1 LPILLLPRKVCVS
14 SLRIK
19 FTGASFYNPATKTFD
34 QELFAD
40 NGLISSPGATDIEVK
55 LDQGYVFPAF
65 RDGHAHPIFAGR
77 EAAGPVV
84 TKATSIAQIQEVLR
98 NYRLANPEQTWIEG
112 GAYDRSIVEGGLFLA
127 SWLDEAVS
135 AVPVVLHASDHH
147 TIWVNSKALEL
158 IPSPLPQ
165 LISGSIDVDGSGVP
179 MGVLREPQAMALVL
193 DKAPARTI
201 EQEVAALAW
210 ADKVLAKQ
218 GIVQAQDAWITPG
231 MTEIYLAAASQSALM
246 LDYNL
251 AFKIEPHEW
260 VKSIEFARTDR
271 EKVIGLGNAQLTA
284 KTCKFFADGVFG
296 SGTASVLEPYLD
308 DVRNHG
314 EPLWI
319 DSELEAACLVAAEA
333 GFQLHIH
340 AIGDAGVRQ
349 ALDAIDLVQQRLG
362 KPNLPNVIAHA
373 ELISD
378 SDIARFA
385 KLNVV
390 ANMQPL
396 WAQADGMLMSCVPR
410 LGKGRIDQMYR
421 MRDLIDSG
429 ATIAFGSDWPVSSSN
444 PILGIATAVTRQ
456 TAESKPEGGWVIE
469 QAVTVTEAFTNYSAS
484 VSFQLTGEHLVPL
497 GMGQPCDFVVLSQN
511 PLEVDSESLRKLQ
524 VIATYKSGQL
534 LAQN

>member
-1 LPILLLPRKVCVS
+1 
-14 SLRIK
+14 LRIK
-19 FTGASFYNPATKTFD
+19 FTGASFYNPTSQAFD
-34 QELFAD
+34 QELYAK
-40 NGLISSPGATDIEVK
+40 NGQVSSPGSSDKEIELPK
-55 LDQGYVFPAF
+55 GYVFPAF
-65 RDGHAHPIFAGR
+65 RDGHAHPVFAGR

-84 TKATSIAQIQEVLR
+84 TKATSVSEIQQVLR
-98 NYRLANPEQTWIEG
+98 SYRSANPGQAWIEG
-112 GAYDRSIVEGGLFLA
+112 GAYDRSIVEGGVFLA

-135 AVPVVLHASDHH
+135 DVPVVLHASDHH
-147 TIWVNSKALEL
+147 TIWVNSKALQL

-165 LISGSIDVDGSGVP
+165 LISGSVDVDTSGAP
-179 MGVLREPQAMALVL
+179 TGVLREPQAMALVL

-218 GIVQAQDAWITPG
+218 GIVQAQDAWITSG
-231 MTEIYLAAASQSALM
+231 MTEIYLAAVSEHALL

-260 VKSIEFARTDR
+260 LKSIEFAKTDR
-271 EKVIGLGNAQLTA
+271 AKVIALGSSQLSL

-308 DVRNHG
+308 DAHNHG
-314 EPLWI
+314 EPLWGK
-319 DSELEAACLVAAEA
+319 SELEAACLTAAEA

-349 ALDAIDLVQQRLG
+349 ALDAIEYVQQRLG
-362 KPNLPNVIAHA
+362 MPELPNVIAHA
-373 ELISD
+373 ELIND
-378 SDIARFA
+378 SDISRFA
-385 KLNVV
+385 SLNVV

-410 LGKGRIDQMYR
+410 LGMGRIDQMYR

-456 TAESKPEGGWVIE
+456 TADSKPEGGWVIE
-469 QAVTVTEAFTNYSAS
+469 QAVTAAEAFSSYSSA
-484 VSFQLTGEHLVPL
+484 VSFQLTGRHETPL
-497 GMGQPCDFVVLSQN
+497 GIDQPCDFVVLSHN
-511 PLEVDSESLRKLQ
+511 PLEVSSGLLRDIQ
-524 VIATYKSGQL
+524 VLATYKAGQQI
-534 LAQN
+534 A

>member
-1 LPILLLPRKVCVS
+1 MIT
-14 SLRIK
+14 K
-19 FTGASFYNPATKTFD
+19 FTGASFYNPDTKTFT
-34 QELFAD
+34 QELYANNGYISAPGVFD
-40 NGLISSPGATDIEVK
+40 NEVK
-55 LDQGYVFPAF
+55 LEQGFVFPAF

-84 TKATSIAQIQEVLR
+84 TEATSIAQIQQIIR
-98 NYRLANPEQTWIEG
+98 DYRIANPNQTWIEG

-127 SWLDEAVS
+127 SWLDEAAS
-135 AVPVVLHASDHH
+135 DVPVVLHASDHH
-147 TIWVNSKALEL
+147 TIWVNSKALAL
-158 IPSPLPQ
+158 IPSPFPQ

-201 EQEVAALAW
+201 QQEVAALAW

-231 MTEIYLAAASQSALM
+231 MTEIYLTAVSENNLL

-260 VKSIEFARTDR
+260 IKSIEFATVDR
-271 EKVIGLGNAQLTA
+271 EKVSALNSPQLTA

-296 SGTASVLEPYLD
+296 SGTASVLQPYQD
-308 DVRNHG
+308 DAHNHG
-314 EPLWI
+314 EPLWSQ
-319 DSELEAACLVAAEA
+319 SELEQACLAAA
-333 GFQLHIH
+333 GQGFQLHIH

-349 ALDAIDLVQQRLG
+349 ALDAIEHVQQQLG
-362 KPNLPNVIAHA
+362 TPEVPNVIAHA

-378 SDIARFA
+378 SDIERFA

-410 LGKGRIDQMYR
+410 LGKARIDQMYR
-421 MRDLIDSG
+421 MRDLIDGG

-456 TAESKPEGGWVIE
+456 TADAKPDGGWVIE
-469 QAVTVTEAFTNYSAS
+469 QAVSAAEAFTAYSAS
-484 VSFQLTGEHLVPL
+484 VIFQLTGTHVIPL
-497 GMGQPCDFVVLSQN
+497 AIAQPCDFVVLSNN
-511 PLEVDSESLRKLQ
+511 PLEVASDQLRNLE
-524 VIATYKSGQL
+524 VLATFKAGQKIS
-534 LAQN
+534 

>member
-1 LPILLLPRKVCVS
+1 MK
-14 SLRIK
+14 IK
-19 FTGASFYNPATKTFD
+19 FTGASFYNPTSAAFD
-34 QELFAD
+34 QELYAED
-40 NGLISSPGATDIEVK
+40 GLVSSPGVFDKEVK
-55 LDQGYVFPAF
+55 LERGYVFPAF
-65 RDGHAHPIFAGR
+65 RDGHAHPVFAGR

-84 TKATSIAQIQEVLR
+84 TEATSVSEIQQVLR
-98 NYRLANPEQTWIEG
+98 SYRSANPGQVWIEG
-112 GAYDRSIVEGGLFLA
+112 GAYDRSIVEGGIFLA

-135 AVPVVLHASDHH
+135 DVPVVLHASDHH

-165 LISGSIDVDGSGVP
+165 LISGSIDVDTSGAP
-179 MGVLREPQAMALVL
+179 TGVLREPQAMALVL

-201 EQEVAALAW
+201 QQEVAALAW

-218 GIVQAQDAWITPG
+218 GIVQAQDAWITSG
-231 MTEIYLAAASQSALM
+231 MTEVYLAAVSENALL

-260 VKSIEFARTDR
+260 VKSIEFAKTDR
-271 EKVIGLGNAQLTA
+271 VKVIALGSSQLSA

-308 DVRNHG
+308 DAHSHG
-314 EPLWI
+314 EPLWSK
-319 DSELEAACLVAAEA
+319 SELEAACLNAAEA

-349 ALDAIDLVQQRLG
+349 ALDAIEHVQQRLG
-362 KPNLPNVIAHA
+362 MPELPNVIAHA
-373 ELISD
+373 ELIND
-378 SDIARFA
+378 SDISRFA
-385 KLNVV
+385 RLNVV

-410 LGKGRIDQMYR
+410 LGMRRIDQLYR

-456 TAESKPEGGWVIE
+456 TADANPQGGWVIE
-469 QAVTVTEAFTNYSAS
+469 QAVTAAEAFASYSSS
-484 VSFQLTGEHLVPL
+484 VSFQLTGIKSVPL
-497 GMGQPCDFVVLSQN
+497 AVGQPCDFIVLDKN
-511 PLEVDSESLRKLQ
+511 PLEISSTALREIKVL
-524 VIATYKSGQL
+524 ATFKTGKD
-534 LAQN
+534 LAKH

>member
-1 LPILLLPRKVCVS
+1 MKT
-14 SLRIK
+14 K
-19 FTGASFYNPATKTFD
+19 FTGASFYNPSSKTFE
-34 QELFAD
+34 QELFAED
-40 NGLISSPGATDIEVK
+40 GLVSSPGAFDKEVK
-55 LDQGYVFPAF
+55 LEKGYVFPAF

-84 TKATSIAQIQEVLR
+84 TEAKSIAQIQQVLAS
-98 NYRLANPEQTWIEG
+98 YRKANPDQVWIEG

-135 AVPVVLHASDHH
+135 DVPVVLHASDHH

-165 LISGSIDVDGSGVP
+165 LISGSIDVDASNLP
-179 MGVLREPQAMALVL
+179 TGVLREPQAMALVL

-210 ADKVLAKQ
+210 ADKVLSRQ

-231 MTEIYLAAASQSALM
+231 MTEIYLAAVSQGVLA

-260 VKSIEFARTDR
+260 VKSFEFAKIDR
-271 EKVIGLGNAQLTA
+271 EKVVSLGHPQLTA
-284 KTCKFFADGVFG
+284 KTVKFFADGVFG

-308 DVRNHG
+308 NLHSHG
-314 EPLWI
+314 EPLW
-319 DSELEAACLVAAEA
+319 SESELKAACLEAAKL

-349 ALDAIDLVQQRLG
+349 ALDAIEFAQERQG
-362 KPNLPNVIAHA
+362 KPKLPNVIAHA

-378 SDIARFA
+378 SDIPRFA
-385 KLNVV
+385 KLNVI

-410 LGKGRIDQMYR
+410 LGIGRIDQMYR

-429 ATIAFGSDWPVSSSN
+429 ALIAFGSDWPVSSSD

-456 TAESKPEGGWVIE
+456 TADAKPEGGWVIE
-469 QAVTVTEAFTNYSAS
+469 QAITAEEAFTSYSSS
-484 VSFQLTGEHLVPL
+484 VTFQLTGIKSIPL
-497 GMGQPCDFVVLSQN
+497 NVGQSCDFIVLDQN
-511 PLEVDSESLRKLQ
+511 PLETTSTKLRDIK
-524 VIATYKSGQL
+524 VIATFKAGKE
-534 LAQN
+534 LAKH

>member
-1 LPILLLPRKVCVS
+1 MK
-14 SLRIK
+14 IK
-19 FTGASFYNPATKTFD
+19 FTGASFYNPAAKRFE
-34 QELFAD
+34 QELFAEH
-40 NGLISSPGATDIEVK
+40 GLVSSPGSFDQEVK
-55 LDQGYVFPAF
+55 LEQGYVFPAF

-84 TKATSIAQIQEVLR
+84 TTAKSIAEIQEVLTR
-98 NYRLANPEQTWIEG
+98 YRKENPGQVWIEG
-112 GAYDRSIVEGGLFLA
+112 GAYDRSIVDGGLFLA

-135 AVPVVLHASDHH
+135 DVPVVLHASDHH

-158 IPSPLPQ
+158 IPSPLPT
-165 LISGSIDVDGSGVP
+165 LISGSVDVDASGAP
-179 MGVLREPQAMALVL
+179 TGVLREPQAMALVL
-193 DKAPARTI
+193 DKAPAKTI

-210 ADKVLAKQ
+210 ADKVLAQQ

-231 MTEIYLAAASQSALM
+231 MTEIYLAAVSQGVLA

-260 VKSIEFARTDR
+260 VKSIEFAKIDR
-271 EKVIGLGNAQLTA
+271 EKVIALGNSQLSA

-296 SGTASVLEPYLD
+296 SGTASVIEPYLD
-308 DVRNHG
+308 DVHNHG
-314 EPLWI
+314 EPLWGK
-319 DSELEAACLVAAEA
+319 SELEAACLAAAEL

-349 ALDAIDLVQQRLG
+349 SLDAIDFVQERLG
-362 KPNLPNVIAHA
+362 MPALPNVIAHA

-378 SDIARFA
+378 SDIPRFA

-410 LGKGRIDQMYR
+410 LGMGRIDQMYR

-429 ATIAFGSDWPVSSSN
+429 ATISFGSDWPVSSSD

-456 TAESKPEGGWVIE
+456 TAEAKPEGGWVIE
-469 QAVTVTEAFTNYSAS
+469 QAVTVAEAFDSYSRQ
-484 VSFQLTGEHLVPL
+484 VSFQLTGDNTPALIY
-497 GMGQPCDFVVLSQN
+497 GAPCDFIVLDKN
-511 PLEVDSESLRKLQ
+511 PFDVSGEDLREIQ
-524 VIATYKSGQL
+524 VMATYKNGRQI
-534 LAQN
+534 A

>member
-14 SLRIK
+14 GLRIK
-19 FTGASFYNPATKTFD
+19 FTGASFYNPASQAFD
-34 QELFAD
+34 QELFAE
-40 NGLISSPGATDIEVK
+40 NGQVASPGSSDSEIELPK
-55 LDQGYVFPAF
+55 GYVFPAF

-84 TKATSIAQIQEVLR
+84 TKASSIVEIQEVLKR
-98 NYRLANPEQTWIEG
+98 YGSANPDQAWIEG
-112 GAYDRSIVEGGLFLA
+112 GAYDRSIVDGGIFLA

-135 AVPVVLHASDHH
+135 DVPVVLHASDHH
-147 TIWVNSKALEL
+147 TIWVNTKALEL

-165 LISGSIDVDGSGVP
+165 LISGSIDVDSSNVP
-179 MGVLREPQAMALVL
+179 TGVLREPQAMALVL

-201 EQEVAALAW
+201 EQEVVALTW

-231 MTEIYLAAASQSALM
+231 MTEIYLAAVSESVLL

-260 VKSIEFARTDR
+260 VKSIEFAKTDR
-271 EKVIGLGNAQLTA
+271 EKVAALGNPQLSA

-308 DVRNHG
+308 DAHNHG
-314 EPLWI
+314 EPLWSK
-319 DSELEAACLVAAEA
+319 SELEAACLAAAEA

-349 ALDAIDLVQQRLG
+349 ALDAIEIVQKQIG
-362 KPNLPNVIAHA
+362 KPALPNVIAHA
-373 ELISD
+373 ELIND

-385 KLNVV
+385 DLNVV

-410 LGKGRIDQMYR
+410 LGMGRIDQMYR
-421 MRDLIDSG
+421 MRDLIDNG

-456 TAESKPEGGWVIE
+456 TADAKPEGGWVIE
-469 QAVTVTEAFTNYSAS
+469 QAVTAQEAFSSYSSS
-484 VSFQLTGEHLVPL
+484 VRFQLTGSNAVPL
-497 GMGQPCDFVVLSQN
+497 GIGQSCDFVILSDNPFEVSASKLRDIEVLATFKAGKQ
-511 PLEVDSESLRKLQ
+511 
-524 VIATYKSGQL
+524 IA
-534 LAQN
+534 